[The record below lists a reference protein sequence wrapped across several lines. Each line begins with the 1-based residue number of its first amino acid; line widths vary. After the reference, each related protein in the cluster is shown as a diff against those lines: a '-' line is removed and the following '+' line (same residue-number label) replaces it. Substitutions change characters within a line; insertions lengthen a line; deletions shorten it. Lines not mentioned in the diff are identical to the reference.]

1 MTNAVPNLPPL
12 ALPPIT
18 PHAIRD
24 ELIAMIVSDLLGP
37 AGGPEEE
44 LDHLETNGSDDAEVG
59 ATEAS
64 APSPTAFFPNSV
76 GMSFVVESD
85 SKAILIKT
93 DWGRLPQRDAPAP
106 DPTGPLAPP
115 MPAWCFTLYGKRRM
129 NHRTPDP
136 SRGSRPSACRR
147 PSAGFSAQ

>member
-93 DWGRLPQRDAPAP
+93 DWGRYCRIKSATQVNTQPEQDRRKDE
-106 DPTGPLAPP
+106 
-115 MPAWCFTLYGKRRM
+115 AWVFQPKM
-129 NHRTPDP
+129 
-136 SRGSRPSACRR
+136 
-147 PSAGFSAQ
+147 